1 MTGRTLIV
9 DDEEDMRLLLSM
21 VINTE
26 NRGLEVVAQ
35 AESGHASLTIH
46 EEVEIDVVVMDQ
58 RMPGLSGIETA
69 RQLLAAEPDLPIV
82 IYSAFIDAALRK
94 EAREIGV
101 RYCVEKGDRRSLI
114 AALRDVTGLEIL
126 DPSS

>member
-9 DDEEDMRLLLSM
+9 DDEMDMRLLLSI

-26 NRGLEVVAQ
+26 NRGLQVVAE
-35 AESGHASLTIH
+35 ADSGHASLTIH
-46 EEVEIDVVVMDQ
+46 EELEIDVVVMDQ

-69 RQLLAAEPDLPIV
+69 RKLLALEPDLPIV
-82 IYSAFIDAALRK
+82 IYSAFIDAQLRQ

-101 RYCVEKGDRRSLI
+101 RYCIEKGDRPALI
-114 AALRDVTGLEIL
+114 AALRDVTGLDIVG
-126 DPSS
+126 PPV